1 VNSNTTDTITKFCRR
16 TPFIHNLK
24 FYRSNMI
31 TGLVPR
37 WYVFPSIIWH
47 PRASNWSGRRP
58 FSVPWQH
65 NKCRTES
72 IILLLRSGKW
82 KQIPWL
88 KILFFCWLK
97 LYLTTFSVAEVLHH
111 GPSCSVQ
118 YKNRGISCLY
128 TLTQQDSMT
137 CLLEKVPCLWRKYLI
152 SYSLQTSWT
161 MQCWS

>member
-1 VNSNTTDTITKFCRR
+1 MTKFCR
-16 TPFIHNLK
+16 TTSFIHIMK

-31 TGLVPR
+31 TGLVPK

-65 NKCRTES
+65 NKCITQS

-88 KILFFCWLK
+88 KILFFCSLK
-97 LYLTTFSVAEVLHH
+97 LYLTTLSVAEVLHY
-111 GPSCSVQ
+111 GPSCSIQ
-118 YKNRGISCLY
+118 YKDREISCLY
-128 TLTQQDSMT
+128 TLTQQDTMT
-137 CLLEKVPCLWRKYLI
+137 CLFKKVPSYEKKYLI
-152 SYSLQTSWT
+152 SYWLQTSWT
-161 MQCWS
+161 IQCRS